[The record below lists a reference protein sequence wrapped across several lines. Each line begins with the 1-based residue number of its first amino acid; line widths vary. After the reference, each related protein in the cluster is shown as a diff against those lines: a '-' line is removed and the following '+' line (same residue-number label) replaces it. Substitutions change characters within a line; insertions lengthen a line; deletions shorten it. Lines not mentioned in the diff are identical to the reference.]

1 MLNLII
7 HCVGDDLRIR
17 GDRSS
22 REDGAPSSNGAS
34 LNSTAD
40 RVTGQPAKATAEGTA
55 DVQSPAIA
63 SATRYNP
70 KGATVPAAS
79 QPQPSAAAVRFS
91 GPQSGRTSFFSNVFS
106 RSSASPGGPVFGPR
120 SSVTLGSIGSSSSSS
135 STNSPPV
142 SAKASD
148 SKHALSS
155 ANNQDSNKSSS
166 VVYNS
171 KVRST
176 LVTERQV
183 SNATSA
189 GKSNPSGNGNSP
201 ASAPPPPPPSP
212 VAVIDQISNSSAS
225 SSSSEVSE
233 TEKAGNTSV
242 PSNSVPITGAS
253 ALPPAAANSAAATS
267 TNIVTVLPTI
277 KVPTP
282 AADSSH
288 TPLPLATQMLSL
300 AESASKA
307 ILTPSSYA
315 IPNTNT
321 PKATNSKVGTANG
334 ALSDAAA
341 AGHRQQHTTPVPG
354 RATATATLDS
364 ASGAS
369 PGAPRVFRVFANAP
383 SASPSASNGTV
394 AVNQQ
399 TSRAADTA
407 AVTEN
412 GSGRDSNPA
421 APEAASQS
429 PVPSPSSVSSHS
441 ETGASAARPK
451 PTESCAQEVQVLR
464 SADADANATNA
475 GAASGPAASPK
486 RVRSARHSIEKD
498 GAAAGAIT
506 GTHDD
511 QHIDS
516 V

>member
-7 HCVGDDLRIR
+7 YCVGDDLRIR

-22 REDGAPSSNGAS
+22 GEDGAPSSNGAS

-70 KGATVPAAS
+70 KGATVPAGS
-79 QPQPSAAAVRFS
+79 QPQPSAAAAARFS
-91 GPQSGRTSFFSNVFS
+91 APQSGRTSFFSNVFS

-120 SSVTLGSIGSSSSSS
+120 SSVTLGSIGSSS
-135 STNSPPV
+135 TNSPPV

-148 SKHALSS
+148 SKHAHSS

-253 ALPPAAANSAAATS
+253 ALPPAATNSAAATS

-282 AADSSH
+282 AAESSH

-307 ILTPSSYA
+307 ILMPSSYA

-334 ALSDAAA
+334 ALSDAAAAA

-399 TSRAADTA
+399 PSRAADTA

-421 APEAASQS
+421 ASEAASQS